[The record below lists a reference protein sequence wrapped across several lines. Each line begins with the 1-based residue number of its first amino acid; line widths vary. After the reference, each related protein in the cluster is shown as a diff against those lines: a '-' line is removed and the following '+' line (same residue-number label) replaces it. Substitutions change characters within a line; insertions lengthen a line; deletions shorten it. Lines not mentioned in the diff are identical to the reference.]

1 MFPPLETVKY
11 TTEHT
16 QKMVFDHEK
25 WDSVGQPKPEIEEK
39 PKRQAIRR
47 LKSEAVN
54 NCRMVALIAPEG
66 KIAAPSKLD
75 LNWPMKRSAERIE
88 EASSSEDQSP

>member
-1 MFPPLETVKY
+1 M
-11 TTEHT
+11 
-16 QKMVFDHEK
+16 
-25 WDSVGQPKPEIEEK
+25 GQPKPEIEEK

-54 NCRMVALIAPEG
+54 NCRMVALIAPE

-75 LNWPMKRSAERIE
+75 MNWPLKRSAEKIE
-88 EASSSEDQSP
+88 EVSSSED